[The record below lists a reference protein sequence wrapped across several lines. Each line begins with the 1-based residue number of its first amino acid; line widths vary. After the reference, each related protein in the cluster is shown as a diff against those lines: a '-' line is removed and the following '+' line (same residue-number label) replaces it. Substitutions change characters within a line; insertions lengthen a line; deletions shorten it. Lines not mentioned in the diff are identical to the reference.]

1 MRTVIRRA
9 VLAFATGTLMMTM
22 APVTAAATPTN
33 GSATITNSTNVSEN
47 SMRPANPS
55 PGTPDQWCEP
65 KDGHWITPPI
75 GSITLRYVRTAHE
88 SKGGSVVRARYYR
101 GTITYPPLNAGPRSG
116 GPIESP
122 MGVVR
127 HECGEVRANEHSGRA
142 PRR

>member
-22 APVTAAATPTN
+22 APVTAAAATP
-33 GSATITNSTNVSEN
+33 TNVSET

-65 KDGHWITPPI
+65 KDGHWITPPV

-88 SKGGSVVRARYYR
+88 SKGRSVVRARYYR

-127 HECGEVRANEHSGRA
+127 HECGEVRANEHSNRA